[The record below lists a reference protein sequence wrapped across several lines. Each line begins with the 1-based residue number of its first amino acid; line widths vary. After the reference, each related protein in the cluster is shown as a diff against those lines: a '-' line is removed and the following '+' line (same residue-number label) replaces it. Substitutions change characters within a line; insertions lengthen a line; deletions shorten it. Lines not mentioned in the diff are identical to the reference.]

1 MKLDSDGID
10 VQKSKVKSRASY
22 ISKRTPCWDFS
33 LRSSIS
39 SDVKAQIK
47 AVDELIQSHPANDKC
62 IAYDPDATQ
71 AQEEELRKL
80 FRRRNELVHQLAYCT
95 RTW

>member
-1 MKLDSDGID
+1 
-10 VQKSKVKSRASY
+10 
-22 ISKRTPCWDFS
+22 
-33 LRSSIS
+33 
-39 SDVKAQIK
+39 VKAQIK